1 MIGRRISDPGR
12 SLVVGR
18 SEDLREGAAGVGE
31 FECGL
36 RGGGGGEDGE
46 VGAGAEGGGPVLA
59 GVVGLAEGGGEFFV
73 DLGMGLVV
81 VK

>member
-1 MIGRRISDPGR
+1 MVGRRVSDPGR
-12 SLVVGR
+12 GLGIGR

-36 RGGGGGEDGE
+36 RRGGGVGEDGE
-46 VGAGAEGGGPVLA
+46 VGAVAEGGGPVLA

-73 DLGMGLVV
+73 DLGMG
-81 VK
+81 